1 MPGAAL
7 AIWLIL
13 IVAIAP
19 AAQGQTMARR
29 MQVGTLGPTPMPPG
43 LYEVLKQN
51 LAQMGLTEGQQI
63 AIVQQH
69 GDGESARLA
78 SAAGELL
85 RSRPDVIFARG
96 PDAVAAAARATTTV
110 PIVAID
116 LESDPIALRYAKTL
130 ARPGGNVT
138 GVFLDL
144 PELSGKQLQLIR
156 EVVPGISRIALVG
169 DPVGNAAQFRETDRA
184 AQALGIQVQS
194 FKGRTVAE
202 LETALEAARRGGA
215 GGVLVF
221 SSPIVFSGGPR
232 IAALARERRLPSVGL
247 FAEFAK
253 AGGLLTYGPSMRES
267 YRRCAVYLARILNG
281 AKPDV
286 LPIERPETFELVVNM
301 KTARALGLT
310 VPEAL
315 LRRADQI
322 IE

>member
-1 MPGAAL
+1 VPGAAL

-69 GDGESARLA
+69 GDGEPARLA

-184 AQALGIQVQS
+184 AQTLGIQVQS
-194 FKGRTVAE
+194 FKGRAVAE

-247 FAEFAK
+247 FAEFAE

>member
-1 MPGAAL
+1 VHAAAL
-7 AIWLIL
+7 AVWLVL
-13 IVAIAP
+13 LVVIAP
-19 AAQGQTMARR
+19 AAHGQAMAKR

-63 AIVQQH
+63 TIVHQH
-69 GDGESARLA
+69 GGGESTRLA
-78 SAAGELL
+78 SVAGELL

-96 PDAVAAAARATTTV
+96 PDAVAAVARATTTV
-110 PIVAID
+110 PIVALD

-184 AQALGIQVQS
+184 AQSLGLQVQN

-247 FAEFAK
+247 FSEFAE

-286 LPIERPETFELVVNM
+286 LPIERPEKFELVVNM

-310 VPEAL
+310 IPEAL

>member
-63 AIVQQH
+63 TIVQQH
-69 GDGESARLA
+69 GGGEPTRLA
-78 SAAGELL
+78 SVAGELL

-110 PIVAID
+110 PIVALD

-184 AQALGIQVQS
+184 AQSLGLQVQN

-247 FAEFAK
+247 FSEFAE

-286 LPIERPETFELVVNM
+286 LPIERPEKFELVVNM

-310 VPEAL
+310 IPEAL